1 MKNFIKIIPFL
12 LVISI
17 ACNPMDTDRLNNP
30 MAPDRSNSFNPT
42 APDRSNSF
50 NIIDNRVWISTD
62 GYNTV
67 YQFGNGAFSQFGV
80 HYQIIHS
87 ADKNATTGSILVKVT
102 NNSRGSTNSSGD
114 LYWTNNHYAKVFWR
128 NLSNQSGL
136 YYVEMSIT
144 FPGDP
149 DRFRTESQEITS
161 IMFWSHFTNS
171 N

>member
-17 ACNPMDTDRLNNP
+17 ACNP
-30 MAPDRSNSFNPT
+30 T
-42 APDRSNSF
+42 APDNARSFNAKTERPTCSAHPTATNNARSF
-50 NIIDNRVWISTD
+50 NIIDNKVWISTD
-62 GYNTV
+62 EFNTV
-67 YQFGNGAFSQFGV
+67 YQFGNGAFSQSGV

-87 ADKNATTGSILVKVT
+87 ADKNATTGSVLVKVT
-102 NNSRGSTNSSGD
+102 NKDSSMF
-114 LYWTNNHYAKVFWR
+114 WTNNHYAKVFWR

-149 DRFRTESQEITS
+149 DRFRTESQEITN